1 MARGTGEESFKLDA
15 AAASVPTKQD
25 QKDYAMEPTPK
36 VQPYDID
43 ESCGGQLRMLPGP
56 NGFIASPKEC
66 LSSLR
71 EDRRAPYTMESQES
85 ERKDPRKMDRS
96 ESIRRAEEMLS

>member
-1 MARGTGEESFKLDA
+1 
-15 AAASVPTKQD
+15 
-25 QKDYAMEPTPK
+25 
-36 VQPYDID
+36 
-43 ESCGGQLRMLPGP
+43 MLPAP

-71 EDRRAPYTMESQES
+71 EDRRAAPYTMKSQES
-85 ERKDPRKMDRS
+85 ERKDSRKIDRS